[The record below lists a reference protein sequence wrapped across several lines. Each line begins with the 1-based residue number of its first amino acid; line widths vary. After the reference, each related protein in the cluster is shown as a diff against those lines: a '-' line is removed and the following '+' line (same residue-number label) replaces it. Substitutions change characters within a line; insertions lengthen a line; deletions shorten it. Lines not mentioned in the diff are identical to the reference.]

1 MVTSVEFTI
10 IFLIILLGAGYCFL
24 LYPNQKIEEIR
35 SKLVVEV
42 DGANTRYPNLPLGNL
57 GIFFDVNDNRRI
69 RVVFP
74 KLTRDGIEY
83 IYSWHNLESI
93 RIPALE
99 KTDPQS
105 RVNLQ
110 SAQEI
115 AFLMKEH
122 IQFVE
127 PEILNLRKQWHKINE
142 LLDLVA
148 TSEFYASQ
156 QGIYERAL
164 FQIENLLDKAEEI
177 QQVYVGFIR
186 EMLIG
191 RQIAGYDPNLLP
203 DKGLAI
209 DNQYK
214 KIKEEYQYMKDTA
227 TAYADLLRTS
237 QI

>member
-1 MVTSVEFTI
+1 MEFI
-10 IFLIILLGAGYCFL
+10 LIFIILILGVGYWFL
-24 LYPNQKIEEIR
+24 FYSNKKIEQIK
-35 SKLVVEV
+35 SNLVVEV

-57 GIFFDVNDNRRI
+57 GIFFDVNEKRRI

-74 KLTRDGIEY
+74 KPTPDGIEY

-93 RIPALE
+93 HLPSVE
-99 KTDPQS
+99 KTDSQG
-105 RVNLQ
+105 RVNLKA
-110 SAQEI
+110 AQEI
-115 AFLMKEH
+115 AFLIKEH
-122 IQFVE
+122 LQFVE

-142 LLDLVA
+142 LFDLVA

-164 FQIENLLDKAEEI
+164 FQIENLLDKAEEL

-203 DKGLAI
+203 DNGLAI

-227 TAYADLLRTS
+227 TAYANLLRTR